1 VLHTLRVGGAGAEV
15 LGRAGTLAWAEAGV
29 RAPAVVSNTSALFG
43 IAQCG

>member
-1 VLHTLRVGGAGAEV
+1 VLHALRVVWAGAEV
-15 LGRAGTLAWAEAGV
+15 LGRAGTLALAEARI